1 MLFQRRTS
9 FLSASGQENRKDE
22 AVTATESM
30 WATILKFCILV
41 SLSLVTNKKKFIF
54 SLGSGDPIFFLW
66 AGASWVRPFMHLLV
80 SV

>member
-41 SLSLVTNKKKFIF
+41 SLSLVTNKKN
-54 SLGSGDPIFFLW
+54 SFFLW
-66 AGASWVRPFMHLLV
+66 ARGIQFFFFGPGPLGSDP
-80 SV
+80 SCIC